1 MAGKAATSALS
12 DKDKKKVNDQLRE
25 IRKMLKELEDA
36 GLEVPRDL
44 TKALKALQ
52 VALDTGED
60 LGNAF
65 EEASAELAKLE
76 QDLTAACRNVDEAVQ
91 MVCEAKVAR
100 KWQAR
105 SVTFTLD
112 YKNPESVSAKFIK
125 KTVQRYAPGLV
136 CKHWDYCRKEA
147 GK

>member
-1 MAGKAATSALS
+1 MATKAATSTLS

-25 IRKMLKELEDA
+25 IRKMLEELEDA

-52 VALDTGED
+52 IALDAGED
-60 LGNAF
+60 LGEAF
-65 EEASAELAKLE
+65 EEASTELAKLE
-76 QDLTAACRNVDEAVQ
+76 KDLAAACKNVDEAVQ

-100 KWQAR
+100 QWQAR
-105 SVTFTLD
+105 SVKFTLD
-112 YKNPESVSAKFIK
+112 YKNPDSVSAKFIK
-125 KTVQRYAPGLV
+125 KTIQRYAPSSI
-136 CKHWDYCRKEA
+136 CKHWDYCRKEV